1 MEERVKQQLNDINR
15 QFYQQ
20 FAQSFADT
28 RVAPQPG
35 FSKVEMYLPQECRNL
50 LDVGCGEG
58 RLGRFLLSRQR
69 IKVYD
74 GIDGSKALIEI
85 AKSRVEGRFWHR
97 DLSERGALTGLGKYD
112 GITCLAV
119 LQHIPGRRN
128 RLRLMTEMAEHLSIR
143 GRLVVSTWQ
152 FLDSERQ
159 RRKIVDWREVGLNPE
174 SLESTDYLLTWQRDG
189 RGLRYV
195 NYINEDEV
203 LALASAAGL
212 STLTTFRADGREGNL
227 NLYSVHQLN

>member
-15 QFYQQ
+15 QFYRQ

-35 FSKVEMYLPQECRNL
+35 FSEVERYLPQECRNL

-97 DLSERGALTGLGKYD
+97 DLSERGALAGLGKYD
-112 GITCLAV
+112 GVACLAV
-119 LQHIPGRRN
+119 LQHIPGRQN
-128 RLRLMTEMAEHLSIR
+128 RLRLMMEMAEHLSIAS
-143 GRLVVSTWQ
+143 RLVISTWQ

-159 RRKIVDWREVGLNPE
+159 RRKIVDWHEVGLKPE
-174 SLESTDYLLTWQRDG
+174 SLDSTDYLLTWQRDG

-195 NYINEDEV
+195 NHIDEDEV
-203 LALASAAGL
+203 LALAGSAGL
-212 STLTTFRADGREGNL
+212 STLATFRADGREGNL
-227 NLYSVHQLN
+227 NLYSVHELN